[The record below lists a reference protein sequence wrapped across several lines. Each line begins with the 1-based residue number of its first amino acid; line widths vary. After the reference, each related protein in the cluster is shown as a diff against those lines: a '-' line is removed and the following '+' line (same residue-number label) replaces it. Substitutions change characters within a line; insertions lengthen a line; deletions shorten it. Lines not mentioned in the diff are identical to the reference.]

1 MRVTNSKG
9 EELYTVVVSNS
20 NESMPMVSLMTYKG
34 AMDYFNSFI
43 KEANNDTWMIKL
55 VEKKE
60 VDDRHW
66 ATLVKNH
73 KGWGGNFLSCI
84 WVDPAYYFG

>member
-9 EELYTVVVSNS
+9 EGLYTVVVSNS
-20 NESMPMVSLMTYKG
+20 NESMPMVSLMSYKT
-34 AMDYFNSFI
+34 AMDYFESFI
-43 KEANNDTWMIKL
+43 KELNNDTWMVKL
-55 VEKKE
+55 VERKD

-84 WVDPAYYFG
+84 WIDPAYSFG